1 MGKTREGQYIPPKG
15 KPSGDGQPKGAGN
28 LPVNHID
35 NLEERDRIADT
46 YTDGPDQPARMY
58 GPAPQPE
65 REQRHIDQDS
75 YGWRT
80 LGIRE
85 LERLGRELG
94 FGEFERN
101 GLRTPSQT
109 PVF

>member
-46 YTDGPDQPARMY
+46 YTDGPDQPAANVMM
-58 GPAPQPE
+58 
-65 REQRHIDQDS
+65 RHPNRNVNKDNIDQDS
-75 YGWRT
+75 YG
-80 LGIRE
+80 G
-85 LERLGRELG
+85 GH
-94 FGEFERN
+94 
-101 GLRTPSQT
+101 
-109 PVF
+109 